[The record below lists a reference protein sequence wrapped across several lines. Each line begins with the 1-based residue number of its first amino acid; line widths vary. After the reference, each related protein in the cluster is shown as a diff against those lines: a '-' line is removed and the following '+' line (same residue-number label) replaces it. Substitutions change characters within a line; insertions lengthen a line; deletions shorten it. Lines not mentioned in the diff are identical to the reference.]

1 MNNVEI
7 INGNPLIIEIQTP
20 GPQGRKGDT
29 PDVSGLLEKDIFY
42 NFTSSYNTGSFSGS
56 YVGFFKGELD
66 SSVLAT
72 SSSHALKSISSSF
85 SEYSSQSL
93 NSLSSSQA
101 DESKLSISSSFL
113 FGEQI
118 TQVTGSSESLLMS
131 QKSITYYLENIPIDG
146 GNAFTVYN

>member
-29 PDVSGLLEKDIFY
+29 PDTSGLLENNTFY

-56 YVGFFKGELD
+56 YVGFFNGELD
-66 SSVLAT
+66 PSVLAT
-72 SSSHALKSISSSF
+72 SSSHAL
-85 SEYSSQSL
+85 E
-93 NSLSSSQA
+93 
-101 DESKLSISSSFL
+101 SISSSFL
-113 FGEQI
+113 YGDQI
-118 TQVTGSSESLLMS
+118 TQSTGSSESLLMS
-131 QKSITYYLENIPIDG
+131 QKSITYYLENIYIDG